1 MKSVLSQILIVFLGV
16 FVLVFVLFKAGTVS
30 PEFLNASYYGGAINL
45 INILAALYAF
55 NYSVD
60 KGNKTFLLLNMGGM
74 LVRMFLILGSVIIFL
89 KFLNIDKYGF
99 IFTFSILYISL
110 LIVEVNYFR
119 VKITQLK
126 ISQKKA

>member
-1 MKSVLSQILIVFLGV
+1 VFLGV
-16 FVLVFVLFKAGTVS
+16 FVLVFVLFKAGTVG
-30 PEFLNASYYGGAINL
+30 PQFLNASYYGGAINL

-60 KGNKTFLLLNMGGM
+60 KENKTFLLFNMGGM

-99 IFTFSILYISL
+99 IFTFSILYIAL

-119 VKITQLK
+119 VKISQLK